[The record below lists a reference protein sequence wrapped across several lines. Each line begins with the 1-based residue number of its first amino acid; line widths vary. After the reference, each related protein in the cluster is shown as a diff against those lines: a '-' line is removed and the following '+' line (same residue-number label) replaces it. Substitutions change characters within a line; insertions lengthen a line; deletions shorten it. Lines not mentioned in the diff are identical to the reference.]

1 MDEGGASQVG
11 GYNPDGTPRGGANP
25 FPGFVGGT
33 RVATSDVT
41 GDGVP
46 DTVVGTGP
54 GGAPLVKVIDGKTGA
69 EVMSLTPFESSFTGG
84 VHVAAGDV
92 NGDTFIDIITTPD
105 QGGGPRARVIDG
117 KSGGTI
123 ADFFGIEDP
132 AFRGG
137 ARAALADV
145 NGDGT
150 PDLLVAAGFGGG
162 PRLAGF
168 DGKSLAS
175 GPRKLFADFLVFENA
190 LRNGVFVAAG
200 DVDGDGFADVIAGGG
215 PGGGPRVYAVSGK
228 GLLASNGQ
236 TQTPVA
242 NFFAGDTTNRG
253 GVRVAARE
261 LDGDGRSDLVVGAG
275 AGAGSRVTGYLGT
288 NLSSAGTPPEQFA
301 FDAFPGF
308 AGGVYV
314 G

>member
-1 MDEGGASQVG
+1 VVSGQ
-11 GYNPDGTPRGGANP
+11 N
-25 FPGFVGGT
+25 GGT
-33 RVATSDVT
+33 
-41 GDGVP
+41 
-46 DTVVGTGP
+46 
-54 GGAPLVKVIDGKTGA
+54 
-69 EVMSLTPFESSFTGG
+69 M
-84 VHVAAGDV
+84 
-92 NGDTFIDIITTPD
+92 
-105 QGGGPRARVIDG
+105 
-117 KSGGTI
+117 

-145 NGDGT
+145 NGDGV

-168 DGKSLAS
+168 DGASLVS
-175 GPRKLFADFLVFENA
+175 GPVKLFADFLVFENT
-190 LRNGVFVAAG
+190 LRNGVYVAGG

-215 PGGGPRVYAVSGK
+215 PGGGPRVFAISGQ

-236 TQTPVA
+236 SQTPLA
-242 NFFAGDTTNRG
+242 NFFAGDVNNRG
-253 GVRVAARE
+253 GIRVATRE
-261 LDGDGRSDLVVGAG
+261 LDGDGRADLVTGSGAG
-275 AGAGSRVTGYLGT
+275 GGSRVTGYLGT
-288 NLSSAGTPPEQFA
+288 NLSAAGTPPEAFA

>member
-1 MDEGGASQVG
+1 M
-11 GYNPDGTPRGGANP
+11 
-25 FPGFVGGT
+25 
-33 RVATSDVT
+33 ATADVT

-46 DTVVGTGP
+46 DTVVGAGP

-69 EVMSLTPFESSFTGG
+69 EVMSLTPFEASFTGG
-84 VHVAAGDV
+84 VFVAAADV
-92 NGDTFIDIITTPD
+92 NGDGFADLVITPD
-105 QGGGPRARVIDG
+105 QGGGPRVRVVSG
-117 KSGGTI
+117 QNGGTI

-168 DGKSLAS
+168 DGTVAGL
-175 GPRKLFADFLVFENA
+175 GPGQAVRATSSCSSTRCA
-190 LRNGVFVAAG
+190 TGCTWPAG

-215 PGGGPRVYAVSGK
+215 PGGGPRVFALSGQ

-242 NFFAGDTTNRG
+242 NFFAGNTDNRG
-253 GVRVAARE
+253 GVRVSAKD
-261 LDGDGRSDLVVGAG
+261 LDGDGRADLVVGDGDRRRAAG
-275 AGAGSRVTGYLGT
+275 
-288 NLSSAGTPPEQFA
+288 
-301 FDAFPGF
+301 
-308 AGGVYV
+308 
-314 G
+314 